1 MTADRMAGT
10 VAGLADATG
19 PENIKAYAPERS
31 RIMNPIDEKEIRE
44 SFVNCSK
51 GEARRL
57 NLPRGL
63 SELPWADLDF
73 LGWRDPG
80 APDRGYLV
88 TERNGELVG
97 VTLRLAQETR
107 RSFTKGTICS
117 ICVTAHTGTG
127 VALFT
132 APRVGAAGRQGNT
145 VGTYICADLACSL
158 YMRGRKKTDLGMDFE
173 TLTTEERVVR
183 AVVNLES
190 FLDKIFDGSLSTTT
204 T

>member
-1 MTADRMAGT
+1 
-10 VAGLADATG
+10 
-19 PENIKAYAPERS
+19 
-31 RIMNPIDEKEIRE
+31 MNPVGEREIRE

-57 NLPRGL
+57 NLPRNL

-88 TERNGELVG
+88 VERQGELVG
-97 VTLRLAQETR
+97 VTLRVAQDVR
-107 RSFTKGTICS
+107 RGFTKSTVCS
-117 ICVTAHTGTG
+117 LCLTPHSGSG
-127 VALFT
+127 VALFV

-158 YMRGRKKTDLGMDFE
+158 YVRGTKRTDSGVRFEE
-173 TLTTEERVVR
+173 TLTTEERIVR
-183 AVVNLES
+183 TVVNLEG
-190 FLDKIFDGSLSTTT
+190 FLDKVFDGDVRTA
-204 T
+204 